1 MRLSP
6 FPRSRR
12 HRRAQWRCMQD
23 FLNATMLVLAA
34 IASMCLG
41 VLTAYALF
49 KGGFALMRWHT
60 QQQLPAQV
68 KPSTE
73 VARVS

>member
-1 MRLSP
+1 
-6 FPRSRR
+6 
-12 HRRAQWRCMQD
+12 MQD

-41 VLTAYALF
+41 VLAAYALF

-60 QQQLPAQV
+60 QQQLPVA

>member
-1 MRLSP
+1 
-6 FPRSRR
+6 
-12 HRRAQWRCMQD
+12 MQD

-41 VLTAYALF
+41 VLAAYALF

-60 QQQLPAQV
+60 QQQLPIA

>member
-1 MRLSP
+1 MQPVAIPPQPPLKS
-6 FPRSRR
+6 
-12 HRRAQWRCMQD
+12 AQWRCMQD
-23 FLNATMLVLAA
+23 FLNLTMLVLAA

-41 VLTAYALF
+41 VLAAYALF

-60 QQQLPAQV
+60 QQQLPAV